1 MAINRALMNR
11 QMYNM
16 GGSSLETGAPDITL
30 TGDMRPTYSAMRKQR
45 LAGGGIASMRDRIKY
60 DVKPGETLVGKPG
73 GLVEPGVKQY
83 GLLSKIKDKIVD
95 DLIPNEI
102 KENPVLTALGGAALV
117 NQFGIP
123 QRIADYIGTGTGQ
136 NFVGN
141 LLSAVVP
148 GSTQFDTVLGNLV
161 PFTGDP
167 YGVSVGDMGGY
178 LTMDSIANAGQGRNM
193 LGMLDPSNTTGWMEQ
208 GLTLSPSEFLKDA
221 GQSVLSMAG
230 NAVKNLA
237 TNAFNTITGGGGVQT
252 AAMSTPGGRDA
263 LLIQQQRQQQLNAN
277 LAKALA
283 AGSAA
288 GAYVESQPKDTLPT
302 DTTGIDIP
310 AIAQAARGT
319 DAEAE
324 AAGLRFLPPQDTR
337 LPVAQGGRIGYDIG
351 GTADEGFDLL
361 GEKDAPVFAVD
372 VNPMKENRRPMERII
387 ETYVR
392 DQINQGLSM
401 EQVINNVNKIIN
413 KRIPDKSSD
422 FEIPLR
428 DERVQGGRIGYD
440 MGGISGIMASYGY
453 NDAMSDTYDS
463 FLDMK
468 KKGLIPPTM
477 DFDEFLQEVVPE
489 MSKTKE
495 PNRIMA
501 QEGGLMDLGGMEKD
515 YREEGGFVPIG
526 GREKADDVPARLSK
540 NEFVFTADAVRNAGG
555 GDIDEGAAVMERMM
569 KNLEQGGQVSE
580 ESQGLEG
587 AREMFE
593 TSQRLEKR
601 II

>member
-16 GGSSLETGAPDITL
+16 GGPSLETGAPDITL

-45 LAGGGIASMRDRIKY
+45 LAGGGIAGIQPRQGYFLGSI
-60 DVKPGETLVGKPG
+60 V
-73 GLVEPGVKQY
+73 
-83 GLLSKIKDKIVD
+83 DKIRD

-102 KENPVLTALGGAALV
+102 KENPVVAGLVGAGLL
-117 NQFGIP
+117 NQFGLPDFITKAP
-123 QRIADYIGTGTGQ
+123 VIRDYLSDDFGK
-136 NFVGN
+136 NF
-141 LLSAVVP
+141 
-148 GSTQFDTVLGNLV
+148 LGNLISKIPGTPDYV
-161 PFTGDP
+161 DTVFGGTKGINPKDLIFGLPDDP
-167 YGVSVGDMGGY
+167 YTILGEEGGDQRTY
-178 LTMDSIANAGQGRNM
+178 A
-193 LGMLDPSNTTGWMEQ
+193 EQ
-208 GLTLSPSEFLKDA
+208 LKDFVVD
-221 GQSVLSMAG
+221 SAG
-230 NAVKNLA
+230 NYVNK
-237 TNAFNTITGGGGVQT
+237 ITGEVFGTGAGGGT
-252 AAMSTPGGRDA
+252 NLESPAARDEYR
-263 LLIQQQRQQQLNAN
+263 LQQLKQQQLNAN
-277 LAKALA
+277 LMKALA

-302 DTTGIDIP
+302 VTTGIDIP

-337 LPVAQGGRIGYDIG
+337 LPVAQGGRIEYSEG
-351 GTADEGFDLL
+351 GDESEWRKIYNKYKVKQIALGKEFVDFD
-361 GEKDAPVFAVD
+361 EFVD
-372 VNPMKENRRPMERII
+372 EYRVNEA
-387 ETYVR
+387 
-392 DQINQGLSM
+392 
-401 EQVINNVNKIIN
+401 
-413 KRIPDKSSD
+413 
-422 FEIPLR
+422 
-428 DERVQGGRIGYD
+428 QGGRIGYD
-440 MGGISGIMASYGY
+440 MGGISGMMASYGY

>member
-45 LAGGGIASMRDRIKY
+45 MAFGGVAGDDGRRK
-60 DVKPGETLVGKPG
+60 
-73 GLVEPGVKQY
+73 Y
-83 GLLSKIKDKIVD
+83 GLGSLLQKAKDKIVD

-440 MGGISGIMASYGY
+440 MGGGVMMASNIE
-453 NDAMSDTYDS
+453 NDKILEALLEKY
-463 FLDMK
+463 LDM
-468 KKGLIPPTM
+468 GLSLP
-477 DFDEFLQEVVPE
+477 DAEEAAQKEFER
-489 MSKTKE
+489 MSMR
-495 PNRIMA
+495 PSNRVMA

>member
-1 MAINRALMNR
+1 M
-11 QMYNM
+11 
-16 GGSSLETGAPDITL
+16 
-30 TGDMRPTYSAMRKQR
+30 
-45 LAGGGIASMRDRIKY
+45 
-60 DVKPGETLVGKPG
+60 
-73 GLVEPGVKQY
+73 
-83 GLLSKIKDKIVD
+83 
-95 DLIPNEI
+95 
-102 KENPVLTALGGAALV
+102 
-117 NQFGIP
+117 
-123 QRIADYIGTGTGQ
+123 
-136 NFVGN
+136 
-141 LLSAVVP
+141 
-148 GSTQFDTVLGNLV
+148 
-161 PFTGDP
+161 
-167 YGVSVGDMGGY
+167 
-178 LTMDSIANAGQGRNM
+178 
-193 LGMLDPSNTTGWMEQ
+193 
-208 GLTLSPSEFLKDA
+208 
-221 GQSVLSMAG
+221 
-230 NAVKNLA
+230 
-237 TNAFNTITGGGGVQT
+237 
-252 AAMSTPGGRDA
+252 
-263 LLIQQQRQQQLNAN
+263 
-277 LAKALA
+277 KALA
-283 AGSAA
+283 AGTAA

-337 LPVAQGGRIGYDIG
+337 LPVAQGGRIEYSEG
-351 GTADEGFDLL
+351 GDESEWRKIYNKYKVKQIALGKEFVDFD
-361 GEKDAPVFAVD
+361 EFVD
-372 VNPMKENRRPMERII
+372 EYRVNEA
-387 ETYVR
+387 
-392 DQINQGLSM
+392 
-401 EQVINNVNKIIN
+401 
-413 KRIPDKSSD
+413 
-422 FEIPLR
+422 
-428 DERVQGGRIGYD
+428 QGGRIGYD
-440 MGGISGIMASYGY
+440 MGGISGMMASYGY

>member
-302 DTTGIDIP
+302 DTTGVNFQT
-310 AIAQAARGT
+310 AQQAM
-319 DAEAE
+319 DDPN
-324 AAGLRFLPPQDTR
+324 LRFKPPLEATQ
-337 LPVAQGGRIGYDIG
+337 LAANGGRIGYDKG
-351 GTADEGFDLL
+351 GGVMMASNIENDKILEALL
-361 GEKDAPVFAVD
+361 EKYLD
-372 VNPMKENRRPMERII
+372 M
-387 ETYVR
+387 
-392 DQINQGLSM
+392 GLSLPKA
-401 EQVINNVNKIIN
+401 EEAAQEE
-413 KRIPDKSSD
+413 
-422 FEIPLR
+422 FERMSMRPSN
-428 DERVQGGRIGYD
+428 RV
-440 MGGISGIMASYGY
+440 
-453 NDAMSDTYDS
+453 
-463 FLDMK
+463 
-468 KKGLIPPTM
+468 
-477 DFDEFLQEVVPE
+477 
-489 MSKTKE
+489 
-495 PNRIMA
+495 MA

-526 GREKADDVPARLSK
+526 GKEKADDVPARLSK

-555 GDIDEGAAVMERMM
+555 GDIDEGAAVMERLMD
-569 KNLEQGGQVSE
+569 NLEQGGKVSE
-580 ESQGLEG
+580 ESQGLAG

>member
-45 LAGGGIASMRDRIKY
+45 MAFGGVAGDDGRRK
-60 DVKPGETLVGKPG
+60 
-73 GLVEPGVKQY
+73 Y
-83 GLLSKIKDKIVD
+83 GLGSLLQKAKDKFVD
-95 DLIPNEI
+95 DIIPNEI
-102 KENPVLTALGGAALV
+102 KENPVVTALSGAALI

-123 QRIADYIGTGTGQ
+123 QDIANYIGTGTGK

-148 GSTQFDTVLGNLV
+148 GPTQFDTVLGNLV
-161 PFTGDP
+161 PFTGDQ

-178 LTMDSIANAGQGRNM
+178 LSGGGGQSTVDQM
-193 LGMLDPSNTTGWMEQ
+193 LGTFDYEGDAYGTTSAADQIKRLLLQQAGLDPSSATGINAANMTTNQRNQLALEQ
-208 GLTLSPSEFLKDA
+208 YKRR
-221 GQSVLSMAG
+221 
-230 NAVKNLA
+230 NLQA
-237 TNAFNTITGGGGVQT
+237 
-252 AAMSTPGGRDA
+252 D
-263 LLIQQQRQQQLNAN
+263 

-283 AGSAA
+283 AGTAA

-351 GTADEGFDLL
+351 GTADEGFDLP
-361 GEKDAPVFAVD
+361 GEKDYSVFAVD

-440 MGGISGIMASYGY
+440 MGGISGMMASYGY